1 MQILQ
6 LFLISYPFW
15 GIKLIAYASL
25 YNQLQILQIKELL
38 MQNSIINGLFVV
50 VAWPYEKIKI
60 MKTTNIHH
68 EILFFTGT
76 SLASRQLADTKENS
90 NGKTY
95 SAIEELEKA
104 CWNGIIHEMFPEIL
118 SSFYPKCQSFLW
130 HVLTGK
136 NFLYINIGPNPVT
149 AEHDTSIDPY
159 FFMMAVSEN

>member
-1 MQILQ
+1 MQIL
-6 LFLISYPFW
+6 LLLWISYPFW
-15 GIKLIAYASL
+15 GIKLIPL
-25 YNQLQILQIKELL
+25 IILINHLQILQIEETL

-50 VAWPYEKIKI
+50 VAWHYEKINS

-68 EILFFTGT
+68 EILLFTGT
-76 SLASRQLADTKENS
+76 SLANRQLADTKENS

-149 AEHDTSIDPY
+149 AAHDTSIDPY
-159 FFMMAVSEN
+159 FFMTTISEN

>member
-1 MQILQ
+1 LQILQ
-6 LFLISYPFW
+6 LFFISYPFW

-50 VAWPYEKIKI
+50 VAWHYEKIKI